1 MQNIKR
7 LDEFTPPHNDTS
19 GGKGKSLSLMLGA
32 NINVP
37 DGFVILSTTFDNFI
51 KSGNLELEINTILE
65 GVNKNKMHTVEHA
78 SGQIQELILKTEFP
92 KELNEEIISLYENMN
107 LDLVAVRSSATAEDG
122 IEHAWAGQLDS
133 FLNTDKNNL
142 ILNIQ
147 KCWASLYTPRAIFYR
162 FQKELNTYA
171 ISVAVVVQKMI
182 QSEISGIAFSVHPIS
197 QDENESIIEAGYGLG
212 EAIVSNKVTPDSYTV
227 KKDTLEILDVYI
239 SEQNK
244 KLVLGND
251 NKNEWQT
258 VSPEVGEKQKLNEE
272 QIKELATVIIQ
283 IENFY
288 ERPQDIEWAYFEN
301 KFYVTQSRPITTL
314 T

>member
-1 MQNIKR
+1 MQNVKR
-7 LDEFTPPHNDTS
+7 LGEFNPPHDDTS
-19 GGKGKSLSLMLGA
+19 GGKGKSLSLMLEA

-37 DGFVILSTTFDNFI
+37 NGFVVLSTTFDNFI
-51 KSGNLELEINTILE
+51 KYSNLELEINTILE
-65 GVNKNKMHTVEHA
+65 GVDKNKMHTVEHA

-133 FLNTDKNNL
+133 FLNTDKDNL

-162 FQKELNTYA
+162 FQKELNTHA
-171 ISVAVVVQKMI
+171 ISVAVVVQRMI
-182 QSEISGIAFSVHPIS
+182 QSEISCIAFSVHPIS
-197 QDENESIIEAGYGLG
+197 QDENELIIESGYGLG

-288 ERPQDIEWAYFEN
+288 KRPQDIEWAYFGN
-301 KFYVTQSRPITTL
+301 QFYITQSRPITTL

>member
-1 MQNIKR
+1 MQNVKR
-7 LDEFTPPHNDTS
+7 LGEFNPPHDDTS
-19 GGKGKSLSLMLGA
+19 GGKGKSLSLMLEA

-37 DGFVILSTTFDNFI
+37 NGFVVLSTTFDNFI
-51 KSGNLELEINTILE
+51 KYSNLELEINTILE
-65 GVNKNKMHTVEHA
+65 GVDKNKMHTVEHA

-133 FLNTDKNNL
+133 FLNTDKDNL

-162 FQKELNTYA
+162 FQKELNTHA
-171 ISVAVVVQKMI
+171 ISVAVVVQRMI

-197 QDENESIIEAGYGLG
+197 QDENELIIESGYGLG

-288 ERPQDIEWAYFEN
+288 KRPQDIEWAYFGN
-301 KFYVTQSRPITTL
+301 QFYITQSRPITTL